1 MRRRSV
7 TEAPP
12 MLDAGV
18 DEKRTEI
25 YYWWLMLAIFFEY
38 ARPGSFVPALN
49 AIKANTLIPISLLVM
64 VLFTSGFR
72 SFRQIFADRQVRWL
86 TAFLG
91 LIALSVSIAVVTERA
106 FNTFTMVLGYYL
118 LFLIIARVATSW
130 RRLRGVILALIA
142 AHLFL
147 IAMTPDIVTNTDVRS
162 YIEGG
167 TFLGDGNDFTLSL
180 CILVPLA
187 IEVAFG
193 GRSVILRV
201 FAWVSIL
208 LFLLAI
214 VGSQSRGA
222 TLGIAGVGV
231 FLWLLSRRKI
241 ASLAGILLLVAV
253 MMFHASDAYF
263 ERMSTISTYQNE
275 GSAQGRIMAWKAGV
289 NMAVTNPV
297 FGVGAGH
304 FPIAF
309 GTTHKPRD
317 VVGPMPWLTAHS
329 SYFLVLGELGFPGII
344 TFLALVIGGFRS
356 AMKVRRRVLQS
367 QPQPLSPGTLA
378 TARALY
384 LLSAGMIGFAVAG
397 AFLSATYYPHIFIL
411 TGILYSA
418 RTVALSELEK
428 SKIPSAEPQPTA
440 LRRGRAVRPD
450 RAPVRIRR
458 GSGT

>member
-1 MRRRSV
+1 
-7 TEAPP
+7 
-12 MLDAGV
+12 
-18 DEKRTEI
+18 
-25 YYWWLMLAIFFEY
+25 
-38 ARPGSFVPALN
+38 
-49 AIKANTLIPISLLVM
+49 
-64 VLFTSGFR
+64 
-72 SFRQIFADRQVRWL
+72 
-86 TAFLG
+86 
-91 LIALSVSIAVVTERA
+91 
-106 FNTFTMVLGYYL
+106 
-118 LFLIIARVATSW
+118 
-130 RRLRGVILALIA
+130 
-142 AHLFL
+142 
-147 IAMTPDIVTNTDVRS
+147 
-162 YIEGG
+162 
-167 TFLGDGNDFTLSL
+167 
-180 CILVPLA
+180 
-187 IEVAFG
+187 
-193 GRSVILRV
+193 
-201 FAWVSIL
+201 
-208 LFLLAI
+208 
-214 VGSQSRGA
+214 
-222 TLGIAGVGV
+222 
-231 FLWLLSRRKI
+231 
-241 ASLAGILLLVAV
+241 
-253 MMFHASDAYF
+253 
-263 ERMSTISTYQNE
+263 
-275 GSAQGRIMAWKAGV
+275 MAWKAGV
-289 NMAVTNPV
+289 NMAVPNPV